1 VLVLPAVL
9 LLLGDVDADVREA
22 QMLEKLRRGLE
33 NTRKS
38 FLSGLARVFSKE
50 DPSGENIMSRMEEFL
65 LSSDVGV
72 STTDKLI
79 GKLKSHL
86 KENKRKSDS
95 ELLSFVKQEI
105 SELMEKP
112 RVESLPGRKP
122 HVILVVGVNGSG
134 KTTTIGKLAKVYASK
149 GEKVLIAC
157 SDTFRAAAGEQ
168 MEIWAARAGV
178 EIVRQKPGADPASV
192 AYDGAEAGLAR
203 GATVVLVDTAGRL
216 HTKVNLME
224 ELRKIRKVLGK
235 KIEGSPHEVLLVL
248 DASTGQN
255 ALVQARE
262 FGSCLGVTG
271 IVLTK
276 LDGTARGGVVVAI
289 ASELEIPVKYLGV
302 GESLEDIVEFDSTQ
316 FVEALLFEES
326 ADRTHTGAL

>member
-1 VLVLPAVL
+1 
-9 LLLGDVDADVREA
+9 
-22 QMLEKLRRGLE
+22 MLEKLRRGLE

-50 DPSGENIMSRMEEFL
+50 DLSCEKMMSRMAEFL

-79 GKLKSHL
+79 EKLKLHL
-86 KENKRKSDS
+86 KENRVESDS

-105 SELMEKP
+105 SKLMEKP
-112 RVESLPGRKP
+112 SVKSLPGSRP

-134 KTTTIGKLAKVYASK
+134 KTTTIGKLAKVYANK

-178 EIVRQKPGADPASV
+178 DIVRQKTGADPASV

-235 KIEGSPHEVLLVL
+235 RIEGSPHEVLLVL

-276 LDGTARGGVVVAI
+276 LDGTAKGGVVVAI

-316 FVEALLFEES
+316 FVEALLCDEG
-326 ADRTHTGAL
+326 ADRTPTGAL

>member
-1 VLVLPAVL
+1 
-9 LLLGDVDADVREA
+9 
-22 QMLEKLRRGLE
+22 MLAKLRTGLQK
-33 NTRKS
+33 TRHS
-38 FLSGLARVFSKE
+38 FLSGIGRILSGRSS
-50 DPSGENIMSRMEEFL
+50 SGERTVDQIEEFL
-65 LSSDVGV
+65 LSADVGV
-72 STTDKLI
+72 STSEGLAQKLRAY
-79 GKLKSHL
+79 L
-86 KENKRKSDS
+86 KENRSKTDS
-95 ELLSFVKQEI
+95 ELLSFMKNEI
-105 SELMEKP
+105 LDLMQKP
-112 RVESLPGRKP
+112 PAESPRTGKP

-134 KTTTIGKLAKVYASK
+134 KTTTVGKLAKHHADR

-168 MEIWAARAGV
+168 LEIWAKRAGV
-178 EIVRQKPGADPASV
+178 DIVRQKSGADAAAV

-224 ELRKIRKVLGK
+224 ELKKIRKVLGK

-255 ALVQARE
+255 ALIQARE

-276 LDGTARGGVVVAI
+276 LDGTAKGGVVVAI
-289 ASELEIPVKYLGV
+289 ASELQIPVRFLGV
-302 GESLEDIVEFDSTQ
+302 GESLEDIVEFDPVE
-316 FVEALLFEES
+316 FAEALLSEES
-326 ADRTHTGAL
+326 R

>member
-1 VLVLPAVL
+1 
-9 LLLGDVDADVREA
+9 
-22 QMLEKLRRGLE
+22 MLEKLRRGLE
-33 NTRKS
+33 KTRKG
-38 FLSGLARVFSKE
+38 FLSGLVRAF
-50 DPSGENIMSRMEEFL
+50 SGEGVSGERTMSRMEEFL
-65 LSSDVGV
+65 LSSDVGI
-72 STTDKLI
+72 STTEKLI
-79 GKLKSHL
+79 EKLKLYL
-86 KENKRKSDS
+86 KENRAESDS
-95 ELLSFVKQEI
+95 ELLSVLRLEI
-105 SELMEKP
+105 SRLMEK
-112 RVESLPGRKP
+112 RSVESLPPGRRP

-134 KTTTIGKLAKVYASK
+134 KTTTIGKLAKLYASK
-149 GEKVLIAC
+149 GEKVLVAC

-203 GATVVLVDTAGRL
+203 GSTVVLVDTAGRL

-262 FGSCLGVTG
+262 FGSSLGVTG

-276 LDGTARGGVVVAI
+276 LDGTAKGGVVVAI

-302 GESLEDIVEFDSTQ
+302 GESLEDIVEFDPAQ
-316 FVEALLFEES
+316 FVEALLCDES
-326 ADRTHTGAL
+326 ADRSPAGAL

>member
-1 VLVLPAVL
+1 
-9 LLLGDVDADVREA
+9 
-22 QMLEKLRRGLE
+22 MLEKLRTGLE
-33 NTRKS
+33 KTRRS
-38 FLSGLARVFSKE
+38 FLSGLMRAFSREGSSDEK
-50 DPSGENIMSRMEEFL
+50 MVSRIEEFL

-79 GKLKSHL
+79 EKLRLHL
-86 KENKRKSDS
+86 KENKVESDS
-95 ELLSFVKQEI
+95 ELLSFVREEI
-105 SELMEKP
+105 LVLMEKP
-112 RVESLPGRKP
+112 HVQSVAKGMP

-134 KTTTIGKLAKVYASK
+134 KTTTIGKLAKVHASN

-168 MEIWAARAGV
+168 LEIWAGRAGV
-178 EIVRQKPGADPASV
+178 EIVKQKPGADPASV

-216 HTKVNLME
+216 HTKVNLMQ
-224 ELRKIRKVLGK
+224 ELKKIRKVLGK
-235 KIEGSPHEVLLVL
+235 KIGGSPHEVLLVL
-248 DASTGQN
+248 DATTGQN

-276 LDGTARGGVVVAI
+276 LDGTAKGGVVLAI

-302 GESLEDIVEFDSTQ
+302 GESLEDIVEFDPAQ
-316 FVEALLFEES
+316 FVEALLCEES
-326 ADRTHTGAL
+326 AYRARTGGL